1 MQKVDADHRCQVFQD
16 WPWSVHDIEIQRIR
30 HSIGQPAVTD
40 PGIDAG
46 AMIRVGISG
55 LPDEAWKSLL
65 KLDGVFTA
73 AAGQLKHGAFSRKD
87 LLKNSGNGFTVSR
100 CSRK

>member
-1 MQKVDADHRCQVFQD
+1 MQKVDADHRCQVLQD

-30 HSIGQPAVTD
+30 HSIGQSAVTD

-46 AMIRVGISG
+46 AMVRIGITG

-65 KLDGVFTA
+65 KLHGVFSA
-73 AAGQLKHGAFSRKD
+73 AAGQFKHGAPNWKG